1 MKYWSNAFLGMG
13 VTLIA
18 AVIIRFDWLG
28 GLAGIISLFVGYT
41 LYRAS
46 DGGKE

>member
-18 AVIIRFDWLG
+18 AIIIKFDWFG
-28 GLAGIISLFVGYT
+28 GFAGIASLFIGYA
-41 LYRAS
+41 LH
-46 DGGKE
+46 KE

>member
-18 AVIIRFDWLG
+18 AVIIKFDWLG
-28 GLAGIISLFVGYT
+28 GIAGIISLFVGHK
-41 LYRAS
+41 LYRES
-46 DGGKE
+46 NGGRG